1 MIKHV
6 NLKMI
11 SLSAL
16 YRIFQSHPQVTTDS
30 RICPEGSIFF
40 ALKGASFDGNRFAQ
54 AALDKGCAYAVVDEA
69 EFATN
74 ERTLLVENVLQT
86 LQQLARMH
94 REKLGLPVVGI
105 TGTNG
110 KTTTK
115 ELVAAVL
122 GEKFNVHYTQGN
134 LNNHIGVPLTLLG
147 LTEKHTMAV
156 VEMGANHPGEI
167 ADLVELVR
175 PDCGLIT
182 NVGKAHLEGFGSLEG
197 VLNTKGALYDF
208 LRANGG
214 HAFISAQNELLKSI
228 AHGLSL
234 TSYALDAAADVQ
246 GSVVDC
252 SPFVTLRWQ
261 RKGGDAHTVKTH
273 FVGIYNAE
281 NMLAA
286 ATVGLHFG
294 VNEQAICHA
303 LESYLPQNNRSQ
315 FVETAHNRLVVD
327 AYNANPT
334 SMMAA
339 LENFAAMQLPHKVA
353 ILGDMLELGAQS
365 RDEHRKIADY
375 LASADFEQIFLVGT
389 QFAQVSENRFQIFEN
404 VDELSAYL
412 QHNPLIDNTILVK
425 GSNGIHLTKLLPLL

>member
-1 MIKHV
+1 
-6 NLKMI
+6 MI
-11 SLSAL
+11 SLSEL
-16 YRIFQSHPQVTTDS
+16 YKFFCAHPQVTTDS
-30 RICPEGSIFF
+30 RICPADSVFF
-40 ALKGASFDGNRFAQ
+40 ALKGDSFDGNRFAQ

-69 EFATN
+69 EYATS

-94 REKLGLPVVGI
+94 RETLGIPVVGI

-134 LNNHIGVPLTLLG
+134 FNNHIGVPLTLLG
-147 LTEKHTMAV
+147 LTKEHTMAV

-197 VLNTKGALYDF
+197 VLKTKGALYDF
-208 LRANGG
+208 LRAHGG
-214 HAFISAQNELLKSI
+214 HAFINAKNELLKSI
-228 AHGLSL
+228 AHGLEL
-234 TSYALDAAADVQ
+234 TSYALDADADVQ
-246 GSVVDC
+246 GSVADC
-252 SPFVTLRWQ
+252 SPFVTLDWHCKNGENHR
-261 RKGGDAHTVKTH
+261 VKTH

-294 VNEQAICHA
+294 VSEQAICRA
-303 LESYLPQNNRSQ
+303 LETYVPQNNRSQ

-365 RDEHRKIADY
+365 RDEHRKIVDF
-375 LASADFEQIFLVGT
+375 LAQADFEQVFLVGT
-389 QFAQVSENRFQIFEN
+389 QFAQVSETRFATFAT
-404 VDELSAYL
+404 VDDL
-412 QHNPLIDNTILVK
+412 QAHLQRNPLTDKTILVK
-425 GSNGIHLTKLLPLL
+425 GSNGIHLTKLLPIL